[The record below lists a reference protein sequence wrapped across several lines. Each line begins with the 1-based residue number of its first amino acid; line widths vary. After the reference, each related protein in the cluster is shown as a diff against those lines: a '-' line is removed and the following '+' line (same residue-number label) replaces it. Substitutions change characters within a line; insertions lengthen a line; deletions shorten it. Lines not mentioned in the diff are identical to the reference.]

1 MKRYLIAICCVT
13 IVSVIGIAAVKAG
26 YYTGPNNSLYVDI
39 VFGSSTSMT
48 GTIYNDT
55 ARHHKQIYVQY
66 GNEGKWSEEVGPNV
80 HHVSVTDK
88 KGLLFDSDDAFTNPC
103 WRDGSLEPGPMTC
116 RGI

>member
-13 IVSVIGIAAVKAG
+13 VVSVIGIAAVKAG
-26 YYTGPNNSLYVDI
+26 YYTGPNNSLYVDV
-39 VFGSSTSMT
+39 VFESNSSMT

-66 GNEGKWSEEVGPNV
+66 GKSGSWSIIVDPDV
-80 HHVSVTDK
+80 HSVSQTDK
-88 KGLLFDSDDAFTNPC
+88 KGFLFDSDDAFTNPC
-103 WRDGSLEPGPMTC
+103 WRDGSLEPGSMTC